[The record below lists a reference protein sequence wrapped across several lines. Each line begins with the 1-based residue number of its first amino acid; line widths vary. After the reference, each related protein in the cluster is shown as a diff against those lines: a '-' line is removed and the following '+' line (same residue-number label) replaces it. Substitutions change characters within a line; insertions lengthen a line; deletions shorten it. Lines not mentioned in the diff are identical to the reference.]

1 MWRKAFTFFSLEI
14 SKQQIRLTNK
24 KPFAPFIIQ
33 ISRKKCIKIIIAQ
46 VCEPQWNV
54 SCFISSSIITS
65 KTHAKNRQFTEI
77 TSKFSHTYLFWR
89 KLPLISFQNWVVSK
103 TYTECNQ
110 IFPRLMM
117 AKAIKSTMLYE
128 TTDVKWSNPCF
139 FSIYQSFWIQKNHLY
154 QKCSSK
160 PIKEIFRR
168 KDKHCN
174 NSHFSMLKSLPL
186 DIKIGEKQLLLRIL
200 FYWTNLGSQQA

>member
-46 VCEPQWNV
+46 VCEPQGNV
-54 SCFISSSIITS
+54 SCFISSSAITS

-77 TSKFSHTYLFWR
+77 TYKFSHTYFFWR

-103 TYTECNQ
+103 TYTECNP

-128 TTDVKWSNPCF
+128 TTDVKWSNPWF

-154 QKCSSK
+154 
-160 PIKEIFRR
+160 
-168 KDKHCN
+168 
-174 NSHFSMLKSLPL
+174 
-186 DIKIGEKQLLLRIL
+186 
-200 FYWTNLGSQQA
+200 